1 MQKINLRKLYPLYY
15 KTDYYVEVSDE
26 VAEQIMKAER
36 AEHAYRERT
45 RVHKAYYSLDVGN
58 GIEKDI
64 LFVQMSPQ
72 EIYERKVSNAK
83 IYAAISALPEKQAKR
98 IYAYF
103 FQDMS
108 VCDIAKVE
116 RVSHA
121 AINHSISRA
130 LIHIAETLK
139 NFWKGGYEIPVLL
152 LTIERDY
159 FS

>member
-15 KTDYYVEVSDE
+15 KTDYYIEVSDE

-45 RVHKAYYSLDVGN
+45 RVHKAYYSLNVGD

-72 EIYERKVSNAK
+72 EIYELKVSNAE
-83 IYAAISALPEKQAKR
+83 IYAAINALPEKQAKR

-116 RVSHA
+116 NVSHA

-130 LIHIAETLK
+130 LIHIAKILK
-139 NFWKGGYEIPVLL
+139 N
-152 LTIERDY
+152 
-159 FS
+159 S